1 MHVINI
7 IDEFPAEL
15 RPPLLHLVTALR
27 EERGVFREDFTEL
40 KDVVQQLARAQERT
54 ESRVEELA
62 EAQKRTESCVEEL
75 AEAQKRT
82 ESRVEE
88 LAEAQKETVRTM
100 HLGFKEIRDSI
111 SALGSRWGIQ
121 NEATMRNTLQGVLG
135 ETNYS
140 VKRGYYGNRE
150 VDIVIRGDG
159 THILLEVTAA
169 LKSSDIP
176 KYIASADD
184 YEAQTGVTPLIMV
197 AAPHIP
203 PPVIKAIINASRPI
217 ELFSADEG
225 L

>member
-40 KDVVQQLARAQERT
+40 KDVVQQLARAQE
-54 ESRVEELA
+54 
-62 EAQKRTESCVEEL
+62 
-75 AEAQKRT
+75 RT

>member
-1 MHVINI
+1 MQLLNI
-7 IDEFPAEL
+7 IDEFPPEL
-15 RPPLLHLVTALR
+15 QTPVLHLVTALR
-27 EERGVFREDFTEL
+27 EERSVSHEDFSEL
-40 KDVVQQLARAQERT
+40 KGVVQDLAKAQQ
-54 ESRVEELA
+54 ELS
-62 EAQKRTESCVEEL
+62 EAQKRTEN
-75 AEAQKRT
+75 
-82 ESRVEE
+82 RVEE

-121 NEATMRNTLQGVLG
+121 NESTMRNTLQGVLG

-140 VKRGYYGNRE
+140 VRRGHYGNRE

-159 THILLEVTAA
+159 AHILLEVTAA

-203 PPVIKAIINASRPI
+203 PPVIKAIMNASRPI